1 MRGFCPNSQFV
12 PSTTSLKYQS
22 CLPQETQIQNR
33 THCEKQYRLKGK
45 FFSCSSFLL
54 YLGKME
60 EKWSDKQQDQ
70 NNKND
75 NNNTAQLWTVK

>member
-1 MRGFCPNSQFV
+1 MHF
-12 PSTTSLKYQS
+12 
-22 CLPQETQIQNR
+22 
-33 THCEKQYRLKGK
+33 GK
-45 FFSCSSFLL
+45 L

-75 NNNTAQLWTVK
+75 NNNTAQL